1 MCLFVGC
8 EQLIGSVEK
17 WRPFSAPTRT
27 LGLGVISLS
36 GACES
41 IELLAHAQSD
51 QALSPPAM
59 LADPVSRESPFVAL
73 TSLALAPPHR
83 PAALQAD
90 LYLPLLSSHS
100 WIKRFSVL
108 QELGDPDVAAN
119 LGGRGGI
126 PRGHTVISEAYG
138 STGCVN
144 ASAWEDGGPEAR
156 LATAGDDTKCVQKG
170 PYSRLSGGKVSPC
183 ATLTDLA
190 RAGSASGVQELKD
203 SCAATEEKRK
213 VPSWATV

>member
-1 MCLFVGC
+1 
-8 EQLIGSVEK
+8 
-17 WRPFSAPTRT
+17 
-27 LGLGVISLS
+27 
-36 GACES
+36 
-41 IELLAHAQSD
+41 
-51 QALSPPAM
+51 M

-90 LYLPLLSSHS
+90 LYSPLLSSHS

-156 LATAGDDTKCVQKG
+156 LATAGDDTKCVQTG
-170 PYSRLSGGKVSPC
+170 PFLSFLQWRLSVRWQVTPF

-190 RAGSASGVQELKD
+190 RTGSASGVQALKD
-203 SCAATEEKRK
+203 SCAAEAEKRR
-213 VPSWATV
+213 VQSWATV